1 MASKWVKLPDGDKGT
16 IMPDN
21 RQWLYDPSKTRTCT
35 DALFRFIT
43 EYSKTVDLFMFTVT
57 TAARMDQMQA
67 IAAHAL
73 AGEDERKKD
82 IKEFNKGN
90 VSKRVREFSH
100 QLSRN
105 LVTSMA
111 NNFNCYLSELLQ
123 EVMLKKHAVLRS
135 NENVTTAEVLQFTKM
150 ADVRSL
156 LVDRKLTELSYGGL
170 RQIRTFISDRLGVEM
185 FETED
190 QERLLTVFLELRNI
204 HTHNRGI
211 INQLFLN
218 RAGKLQH
225 DDFNFTKG
233 QLYHVSFDEFVLLSR
248 NSIDVALGLDQKIAN
263 KFKIK
268 RTLYKRRRAK
278 EPKEI
283 AN

>member
-1 MASKWVKLPDGDKGT
+1 
-16 IMPDN
+16 MPEE
-21 RQWLYDPSKTRTCT
+21 RQWLYDPAKTRTCT
-35 DALFRFIT
+35 EALFRFIT
-43 EYSKTVDLFMFTVT
+43 EYRKTVDLFMFTVS
-57 TAARMDQMQA
+57 TAARMDELQA

-73 AGEDERKKD
+73 AEEEERQKD
-82 IKEFNKGN
+82 VKEFNKGA

-111 NNFNCYLSELLQ
+111 NNFNCYLSEILQ

-135 NENVTTAEVLQFTKM
+135 NENVTIAEVLQFTKM

-156 LVDRKLTELSYGGL
+156 LVDRKVTELSYGGL
-170 RQIRTFISDRLGVEM
+170 RQVRAFISDRLGVEM

-204 HTHNRGI
+204 HTHNRGV

-218 RAGKLQH
+218 RAGKHQH
-225 DDFNFTKG
+225 KDFNFRKG
-233 QLYHVSFDEFVLLSR
+233 ELYHVSFDEFVVLSR
-248 NSIDVALGLDQKIAN
+248 NAIDVALGLDQKIAD
-263 KFKIK
+263 KFNIK
-268 RTLYKRRRAK
+268 RALYKRRAAK
-278 EPKEI
+278 EPK
-283 AN
+283 ADLG